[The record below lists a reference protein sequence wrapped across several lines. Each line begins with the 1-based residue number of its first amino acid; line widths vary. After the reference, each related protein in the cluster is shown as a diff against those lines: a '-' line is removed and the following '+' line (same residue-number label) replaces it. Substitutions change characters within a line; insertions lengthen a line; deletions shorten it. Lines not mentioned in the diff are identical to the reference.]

1 MSRGGPGVQRSQA
14 SRHVVV
20 RLGAGETLPESLLGK
35 LRDEGVT
42 SGWIRA
48 SGVLADVELRTFDA
62 RLGGPGPARV
72 VEGSVQALVVEG
84 ALGPTG
90 GVVGCTLR
98 TLLAREGEA
107 GHEVLGGEI
116 QSARTIALE
125 VLVTCFDDVSLARAF
140 DPAAGVWLVAAESGG
155 GAGRPGTELPQ
166 GRTWSGAVSASDDV
180 STARG
185 APGGGTGGAR
195 MPQKLARQAV
205 DLDSP
210 APDTG
215 DVVEHFAFGVCEV
228 MKSDGDRLHLRM
240 QRDGRIKE
248 ISLDML
254 RVTLLGDEP
263 PRGDG
268 VDATPRRR
276 FKLDRKM

>member
-1 MSRGGPGVQRSQA
+1 MSRGGPGIQRSQA

-20 RLGAGETLPESLLGK
+20 RLGAGEMLPESLLGK

-48 SGVLADVELRTFDA
+48 SGVLADVELRTFDG
-62 RLGGPGPARV
+62 RLGGPGQPRV
-72 VEGSVQALVVEG
+72 VEGSIQALVVEG

-98 TLLAREGEA
+98 ALLARESEA
-107 GHEVLGGEI
+107 GPEILGGEI

-125 VLVTCFDDVSLARAF
+125 VFVTCLDDVTLARAF
-140 DPAAGVWLVAAESGG
+140 DPAAGVWLVAPESGG
-155 GAGRPGTELPQ
+155 GAGRPGAEPQ
-166 GRTWSGAVSASDDV
+166 GRTWSGAVSASDDAHA
-180 STARG
+180 SRG
-185 APGGGTGGAR
+185 APPGGGAR

-210 APDTG
+210 APDVG
-215 DVVEHFAFGVCEV
+215 DFVEHFAFGVCEV

-254 RVTLLGDEP
+254 RVTLLGDEL
-263 PRGDG
+263 PRGEEGDT
-268 VDATPRRR
+268 AARRR
-276 FKLDRKM
+276 FKLDRRM